1 MFSEWKIWEKCKRSK
16 YLNYAEHLL
25 ILISTVAGSF
35 LISSFV
41 SLVCVPIFI
50 GSSALGIKT
59 GPTIS
64 VIKKKKSIIKKTKK
78 QNVRK

>member
-1 MFSEWKIWEKCKRSK
+1 M
-16 YLNYAEHLL
+16 NYAEHLL
-25 ILISTVAGSF
+25 ILISAVTGSF

-41 SLVCVPIFI
+41 SLGCIPIFI

-59 GPTIS
+59 GATIS